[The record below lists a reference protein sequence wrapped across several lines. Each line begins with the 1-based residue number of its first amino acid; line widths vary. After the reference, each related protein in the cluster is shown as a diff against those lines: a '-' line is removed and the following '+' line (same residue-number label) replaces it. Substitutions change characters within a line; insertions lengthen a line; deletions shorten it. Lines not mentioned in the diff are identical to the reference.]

1 MARRAASSAF
11 DVVVVGGGHAGC
23 EAAAA
28 AARVGAR
35 TLLLTQRLST
45 IGEMSCNPSIG
56 GIGKGQLV
64 REIDALDGLMGRVAD
79 HAGIQFR
86 LLNRKKGPAV
96 HGPRAQ
102 MDRVLYREKMQ
113 AELRATP
120 NLTLRAGTVEDLALD
135 SNGEV
140 AGLSVSGGPGSAAGE
155 TISARQVILTT
166 GTFLRGMIHRG
177 RETTPAGRAGDEPSV
192 GLALTLEKLR
202 FPLGR
207 LKTGTP
213 PRLVGSTIDWS
224 VALPQPGDEQLQP
237 FSFLHSPGQPP
248 PGSATATLEAEGSGP
263 GNGQLDCA
271 SVRSTHEGHEII
283 RQAVASGKAPWFETS
298 GLDGKDGAGVGPRY
312 CMSIETKVRRF
323 PERTHHIWLE
333 PEGLPEHTD
342 LVYPSGIST
351 GLPADVQLDF
361 LRTIPGLEKVEIPQ
375 GMSGYCI
382 EYDYVAP
389 QQLLPTLESSLC
401 PGLYLAGQIN
411 GTTGYEEA
419 AAQGIVAGANAGLA
433 ARSSA
438 AGGGGKETFVIPRS
452 EAFIGVLVDDLQRL
466 GAEEPYRMFTS
477 RAEYRLSLR
486 HDNADRRL
494 TLNSEAERLGLISSN
509 PERVS
514 IARDRWETIEQGLEG
529 LGATMLS
536 PQRWTELGVDVAHD
550 GKPRSA
556 AEVLSRGTHCGV
568 SLEMLQ
574 DTLGERLPAASR
586 SERLP
591 PRGSLAATVETECK
605 YAKYIEAQAREIKA
619 LAADEAVP
627 LPSTLWPCMDQDWA
641 RALKLEVR
649 EKLDDARPPTLGA
662 AGRLQAMT
670 PAALVA
676 IRMRGKV
683 EWARLNREREQQD
696 EQEQQEGR
704 QAMAHSASM

>member
-1 MARRAASSAF
+1 MVRAAASAAF

-35 TLLLTQRLST
+35 TLLLTQRLGT

-113 AELRATP
+113 VELAATP
-120 NLTLRAGTVEDLALD
+120 NLTLRAGTVEDLSLD

-140 AGLSVSGGPGSAAGE
+140 AGLSVCGADGI
-155 TISARQVILTT
+155 ISARQVILTT
-166 GTFLRGMIHRG
+166 GTFLRGIIHRG

-213 PRLVGSTIDWS
+213 PRLLGSTIDWKMTQ
-224 VALPQPGDEQLQP
+224 PQPGDEHLQP
-237 FSFLHSPGQPP
+237 FSFLHSVGQPA
-248 PGSATATLEAEGSGP
+248 PGSALASLVDAVGGP
-263 GNGQLDCA
+263 GQLDCA

-298 GLDGKDGAGVGPRY
+298 GLDGQNGAGVGPRY

-333 PEGLPEHTD
+333 PEGLPQHTD
-342 LVYPSGIST
+342 VVYPSGIST
-351 GLPADVQLDF
+351 GLPADVQLAF
-361 LRTIPGLEKVEIPQ
+361 LRTIPGLEHVEIAA
-375 GMSGYCI
+375 GHSGYCI

-389 QQLLPTLESSLC
+389 QQLLPTLESTLC
-401 PGLYLAGQIN
+401 PGLYFAGQIN

-419 AAQGIVAGANAGLA
+419 AAQGLIAGANAALA
-433 ARSSA
+433 ARASSS
-438 AGGGGKETFVIPRS
+438 GGGKDTFVVPRS

-466 GAEEPYRMFTS
+466 GADEPYRMFTS

-486 HDNADRRL
+486 HDNADRRM
-494 TLNSEAERLGLISSN
+494 TLKSDAQRLGLITSR
-509 PERVS
+509 ERVD
-514 IARDRWETIEQGLEG
+514 IAEERWTTIEEGIAGLQRT
-529 LGATMLS
+529 ALS
-536 PQRWTELGVDVAHD
+536 PQKWAEVGVEVAHD

-556 AEVLSRGTHCGV
+556 ADILARSQ
-568 SLEMLQ
+568 LPLDALQ
-574 DTLGERLPAASR
+574 ALLGERLPSCSR
-586 SERLP
+586 ETSLP
-591 PRGSLAATVETECK
+591 PQSSLAATVETECK
-605 YAKYIEAQAREIKA
+605 YSKYIEAQAREIKA
-619 LAADEAVP
+619 LAADESVT
-627 LPSTLWPCMDQDWA
+627 LPSSLWPCMHQDWA
-641 RALKLEVR
+641 QALKLEVR
-649 EKLDDARPPTLGA
+649 EKLDSATPPTLGA
-662 AGRLQAMT
+662 AGRLQGMT

-676 IRMRGKV
+676 VRMRAKV
-683 EWARLNREREQQD
+683 EWARINKLQQLQGAPD
-696 EQEQQEGR
+696 LRAEGQR
-704 QAMAHSASM
+704 PQLINGQ

>member
-1 MARRAASSAF
+1 MAARAAGLGSGAARNVY
-11 DVVVVGGGHAGC
+11 DVIVVGGGHAGC

-113 AELRATP
+113 GELRATP
-120 NLTLRAGTVEDLALD
+120 NLTLCAGTVNDLSLD
-135 SNGEV
+135 TNGEV
-140 AGLSVSGGPGSAAGE
+140 DGLSVSGTDGI
-155 TISARQVILTT
+155 ISARQVILTT
-166 GTFLRGMIHRG
+166 GTFLRGIIHRG

-192 GLALTLEKLR
+192 GLALTLEKLQ

-213 PRLVGSTIDWS
+213 PRLIGSTIDWNM
-224 VALPQPGDEQLQP
+224 ALRQPGDEQLQP
-237 FSFLHSPGQPP
+237 FSFLHTPGQPAS
-248 PGSATATLEAEGSGP
+248 GSALASLAVEDPSGS
-263 GNGQLDCA
+263 GQLDCA

-298 GLDGKDGAGVGPRY
+298 GLDGQDGAGVGPRY

-333 PEGLPEHTD
+333 PEGLPQHTD
-342 LVYPSGIST
+342 VVYPSGIST
-351 GLPADVQLDF
+351 GLPADVQLAF
-361 LRTIPGLEKVEIPQ
+361 LRTIPGLEQVEIAA
-375 GMSGYCI
+375 GHSGYCI

-401 PGLYLAGQIN
+401 PGLYFAGQIN

-419 AAQGIVAGANAGLA
+419 AAQGLIAGANAALA
-433 ARSSA
+433 ARSSRS
-438 AGGGGKETFVIPRS
+438 GGGKESFVIPRS
-452 EAFIGVLVDDLQRL
+452 EAFMGVLVDDLQRL
-466 GAEEPYRMFTS
+466 GADEPYRMFTS

-486 HDNADRRL
+486 HDNADRRM
-494 TLNSEAERLGLISSN
+494 TLESDAQSLGIITTS
-509 PERVS
+509 ERVA
-514 IARDRWETIEQGLEG
+514 IATERWATIERGIAALEG
-529 LGATMLS
+529 TVLT
-536 PQRWTELGVDVAHD
+536 PQRWGELGVKVAHD
-550 GKPRSA
+550 GKMRSA
-556 AEVLSRGTHCGV
+556 ADILSRSQL
-568 SLEMLQ
+568 SLDALQ
-574 DTLGERLPAASR
+574 VALGKQLPSCSR
-586 SERLP
+586 ESSLP
-591 PRGSLAATVETECK
+591 PHSSLAATVETECK

-619 LAADEAVP
+619 LAADESVP
-627 LPSTLWPCMDQDWA
+627 LPSSLWPCMNRDWA
-641 RALKLEVR
+641 QALKLEVR
-649 EKLDDARPPTLGA
+649 EKLDSATPPTLGA
-662 AGRLQAMT
+662 AGRLQGMT

-676 IRMRGKV
+676 IRMRAKV
-683 EWARLNREREQQD
+683 ERARINKQQP
-696 EQEQQEGR
+696 EQQEQEATDWKQQLR
-704 QAMAHSASM
+704 

>member
-1 MARRAASSAF
+1 MVHCLLSQPSMAGRLAAKSAF

-35 TLLLTQRLST
+35 TLLLTQRLET
-45 IGEMSCNPSIG
+45 VGEMSCNPSIG

-102 MDRVLYREKMQ
+102 MDRVLYRQMMQ
-113 AELRATP
+113 AELAACP
-120 NLTLRAGTVEDLALD
+120 NLTLRAGTVEDLTLD
-135 SNGEV
+135 ANGEV
-140 AGLSVSGGPGSAAGE
+140 AGLSVGSGEDPITAK
-155 TISARQVILTT
+155 RVILTT

-192 GLALTLEKLR
+192 GLALTLEQLN

-224 VALPQPGDEQLQP
+224 HALPQPGDEEPQP
-237 FSFLHSPGQPP
+237 FSFLHPPGFSP
-248 PGSATATLEAEGSGP
+248 PGSAAEALEADGGP
-263 GNGQLDCA
+263 GQLACA
-271 SVRSTHEGHEII
+271 SVRSTHAGHDVI
-283 RQAVASGKAPWFETS
+283 RDAVASGKAPWFESEDGS
-298 GLDGKDGAGVGPRY
+298 GDVVGPRY

-333 PEGLPEHTD
+333 PEGLPQHTD
-342 LVYPSGIST
+342 VVYPSGIST
-351 GLPADVQLDF
+351 GLPEDVQLDF
-361 LRTIPGLEKVEIPQ
+361 LRTIPGLEKVEIS
-375 GMSGYCI
+375 MSGYCI

-419 AAQGIVAGANAGLA
+419 AAQGLIAGANAGLA
-433 ARSSA
+433 ARASNS
-438 AGGGGKETFVIPRS
+438 GGGRESLLLPRS
-452 EAFIGVLVDDLQRL
+452 AAFIGVLVDDLQRL
-466 GAEEPYRMFTS
+466 GTEEPYRMFTS

-494 TLNSEAERLGLISSN
+494 TLKSDAERLGLITN
-509 PERVS
+509 PER
-514 IARDRWETIEQGLEG
+514 IAIAKERWGAIDGALDALDETE
-529 LGATMLS
+529 LS
-536 PQRWTELGVDVAHD
+536 PQGWETLGIKVAMD
-550 GKPRSA
+550 GVSRSA
-556 AEVLSRGTHCGV
+556 AELLSRANL
-568 SLEMLQ
+568 SLPDIQ
-574 DTLGERLPAASR
+574 GALGDKLPRAAR
-586 SERLP
+586 PGNLP
-591 PRGSLAATVETECK
+591 PNGSLAATVETECK
-605 YAKYIEAQAREIKA
+605 YKKYIEAQTKEIAA
-619 LAADEAVP
+619 LAADEAIG
-627 LPSTLWPCMDQDWA
+627 LPEIMWPCMEADWA
-641 RALKLEVR
+641 RALKIEVR
-649 EKLDDARPPTLGA
+649 EKLDAARPRTLGA
-662 AGRLQAMT
+662 AGRVQGIT
-670 PAALVA
+670 PVALVSV
-676 IRMRGKV
+676 RMRGKI
-683 EWARLNREREQQD
+683 EFAREQRRTA
-696 EQEQQEGR
+696 ERAEGQPQGHTATVGTR
-704 QAMAHSASM
+704 E

>member
-1 MARRAASSAF
+1 MAGAARHAFF

-35 TLLLTQRLST
+35 TLLLTQRLDT
-45 IGEMSCNPSIG
+45 VGEMSCNPSIG

-79 HAGIQFR
+79 HAGVQFR

-102 MDRVLYREKMQ
+102 MDRVLYRQKMQ
-113 AELRATP
+113 AELAATP
-120 NLTLRAGTVEDLALD
+120 NLTLRAGTVEDLTLD

-140 AGLSVSGGPGSAAGE
+140 AGLTVGAGGDP
-155 TISARQVILTT
+155 IRARRVILTT
-166 GTFLRGMIHRG
+166 GTFLRGIIHRG

-192 GLALTLEKLR
+192 GLALTLEQLQ

-213 PRLVGSTIDWS
+213 PRLVGSTIDW
-224 VALPQPGDEQLQP
+224 ARTLPQPGDEQPQP
-237 FSFLHSPGQPP
+237 FSFLHQPGAAP
-248 PGSATATLEAEGSGP
+248 PGSALAALQAEGGA
-263 GNGQLDCA
+263 GQLACA
-271 SVRSTHEGHEII
+271 SVRSTHEGHQII
-283 RQAVASGKAPWFETS
+283 RDAVASGKAPWFEST
-298 GLDGKDGAGVGPRY
+298 GLDGADGAGVGPRY

-361 LRTIPGLEKVEIPQ
+361 LRTIPGLEEVE
-375 GMSGYCI
+375 MAASGYCI

-419 AAQGIVAGANAGLA
+419 AAQGVIAGANAALA
-433 ARSSA
+433 CE
-438 AGGGGKETFVIPRS
+438 GGGQRLVLPRS
-452 EAFIGVLVDDLQRL
+452 GAFIGVLVDDLQRL

-494 TLNSEAERLGLISSN
+494 SLESDADALGLITS
-509 PERVS
+509 EGRVATAA
-514 IARDRWETIEQGLEG
+514 ARWGAVGAAMEALQETRLSPHKWAETGVDSGLSMDGVLRDAAQVLARPAVTLEG
-529 LGATMLS
+529 LQRGLGRQLGA
-536 PQRWTELGVDVAHD
+536 
-550 GKPRSA
+550 A
-556 AEVLSRGTHCGV
+556 ARAE
-568 SLEMLQ
+568 
-574 DTLGERLPAASR
+574 A
-586 SERLP
+586 LP
-591 PRGSLAATVETECK
+591 PGSALASTVETECK
-605 YAKYIEAQAREIKA
+605 YKKYIEAQAEEIRA
-619 LAADEAVP
+619 LQADSAVP
-627 LPSTLWPCMDQDWA
+627 LPPTLWPCIGADWA
-641 RALKLEVR
+641 RGLKLEVR
-649 EKLDDARPPTLGA
+649 EKLDSGRPATLGDA
-662 AGRLQAMT
+662 SRLEGVT

-676 IRMRGKV
+676 VRLR
-683 EWARLNREREQQD
+683 ARTEAAAGRAAERQQ
-696 EQEQQEGR
+696 R
-704 QAMAHSASM
+704 AAA